1 MYKKVEISALTI
13 LFIFAIYCTLIITGF
28 WDENFEMTMGRER
41 LRYIFSLG
49 SYENFD
55 FYNSK
60 FYPGFYN
67 TIAIFFTK
75 MFPAKYE
82 TEIWRLSHV
91 LFSILSIF
99 GIYKISSILFNKKLG
114 KIVFVLC
121 FLNPIFFG
129 HMIMNSK
136 DTIVVFAHIWTTYII
151 LRYLQKQ
158 DISHKSNNYII
169 LAGLT
174 IGLGTGVRLPFLI
187 TLLPLIIFTFLDI
200 FFLKKII
207 CRNFSLK
214 KFSFHTL
221 IVLTIAYLVT
231 VSFWPQVHI
240 NIFTEPLKLFLEQIR
255 GDVFGVKWI
264 LFNGQIFD
272 TGKLPVHYLF
282 TNFLFKSPEYL
293 LFSYLVFV
301 CLIAFKIDYFNNEF
315 ASFKLK
321 TLLVLLVV
329 IFPFL
334 YFVLIPYRVYDG
346 LRLFLYIIPYFSIIP
361 ALTLYYFLNNL
372 NSALNKIVF
381 IMFSGLFIYYLFVFI
396 SLTPFQYTY
405 LNLLN
410 GDFKKA
416 NEKFENDYLSVSV
429 KELINQIP
437 LKTNLISNKKIT
449 IAFCGVSH
457 MSARKQLDKL
467 KGLKY
472 VVEDIQ
478 NSDVEYVMM
487 TNRAIEDRNNNTIDN
502 AITCFDKIPTKDIVN
517 VKRRGLVLSAI
528 RKKTT

>member
-200 FFLKKII
+200 SSDL
-207 CRNFSLK
+207 R
-214 KFSFHTL
+214 
-221 IVLTIAYLVT
+221 
-231 VSFWPQVHI
+231 
-240 NIFTEPLKLFLEQIR
+240 
-255 GDVFGVKWI
+255 
-264 LFNGQIFD
+264 
-272 TGKLPVHYLF
+272 
-282 TNFLFKSPEYL
+282 
-293 LFSYLVFV
+293 FV
-301 CLIAFKIDYFNNEF
+301 
-315 ASFKLK
+315 
-321 TLLVLLVV
+321 
-329 IFPFL
+329 
-334 YFVLIPYRVYDG
+334 
-346 LRLFLYIIPYFSIIP
+346 
-361 ALTLYYFLNNL
+361 
-372 NSALNKIVF
+372 
-381 IMFSGLFIYYLFVFI
+381 
-396 SLTPFQYTY
+396 
-405 LNLLN
+405 
-410 GDFKKA
+410 
-416 NEKFENDYLSVSV
+416 
-429 KELINQIP
+429 
-437 LKTNLISNKKIT
+437 
-449 IAFCGVSH
+449 
-457 MSARKQLDKL
+457 
-467 KGLKY
+467 
-472 VVEDIQ
+472 
-478 NSDVEYVMM
+478 
-487 TNRAIEDRNNNTIDN
+487 
-502 AITCFDKIPTKDIVN
+502 
-517 VKRRGLVLSAI
+517 
-528 RKKTT
+528 